1 MLMDH
6 EVGRGE
12 KKEAEVILSFWFEL
26 GGWWWWLERT
36 RGENAMK
43 LGEAGSSKA
52 KNQGP
57 QMELEGKMEEL
68 PWRSSG

>member
-1 MLMDH
+1 
-6 EVGRGE
+6 
-12 KKEAEVILSFWFEL
+12 
-26 GGWWWWLERT
+26 
-36 RGENAMK
+36 MK